1 MGANRTSNKDVLD
14 AIERLTQVIQSSMA
28 SNQAQVPATPS
39 ANSTPSN
46 GELDIDGHY
55 LTHMRSKVAGF
66 AKEKGEDCVLY
77 LRRNQAGEK
86 KLAFC
91 VASKWSNLKDRG
103 LIGAIEIVEA

>member
-46 GELDIDGHY
+46 GELDID
-55 LTHMRSKVAGF
+55 
-66 AKEKGEDCVLY
+66 
-77 LRRNQAGEK
+77 
-86 KLAFC
+86 
-91 VASKWSNLKDRG
+91 
-103 LIGAIEIVEA
+103 